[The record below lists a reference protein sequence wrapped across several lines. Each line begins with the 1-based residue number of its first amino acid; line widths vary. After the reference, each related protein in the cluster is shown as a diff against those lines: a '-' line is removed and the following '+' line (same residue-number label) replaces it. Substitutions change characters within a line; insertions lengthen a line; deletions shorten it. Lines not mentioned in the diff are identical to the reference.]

1 MQYRHTQL
9 AGPRHILAACKGRS
23 VFAHHLHACLRDFP
37 QPPPGFHR
45 CTNFCSSFA
54 CTCEVLVWVLGPQP
68 EPMPHYRLGSSLN
81 AWTTAR
87 IHTPKG
93 VRSLQGGPKEADCCA
108 LLLTAWLPH
117 QHFT

>member
-54 CTCEVLVWVLGPQP
+54 CTCEVCAKLVHNIFPPGY
-68 EPMPHYRLGSSLN
+68 HF
-81 AWTTAR
+81 WT
-87 IHTPKG
+87 
-93 VRSLQGGPKEADCCA
+93 ADPFHA
-108 LLLTAWLPH
+108 K
-117 QHFT
+117 